1 MAKKLRLPAILM
13 AQDLLEGHPLV
24 WADKGWA
31 NEFENAVII
40 NNEQEIADFEQI
52 IFSEL
57 AKNQILDA
65 QLVEVTIDENG
76 APLPRN
82 YRTAIQIKGPTIK
95 YGAQNV

>member
-24 WADKGWA
+24 WTNKGWTV
-31 NEFENAVII
+31 EFENALIL
-40 NNEQEIADFEQI
+40 NHEQEITDFEEI
-52 IFSEL
+52 ITSEL
-57 AKNQILDA
+57 AKNQVLDA

-82 YRTAIQIKGPTIK
+82 YRTAIQIKGPTIS